1 MKLLLDTHVL
11 LWAIEGN
18 KRLGPGAR
26 AAIVDR
32 RNDVLFSIVS
42 IWELLIKIRVGKLH
56 LDWRKLS
63 AIASETGF
71 RRIGVDMAHLE
82 TLSLLPRHHGDPYD
96 HLLLAQA
103 SVEEATLVTSD
114 QHMTRYGITCMDCR

>member
-1 MKLLLDTHVL
+1 MRLFLDTHVL

-18 KRLGPGAR
+18 RRLGPQAR
-26 AAIVDR
+26 SAITDR
-32 RNDVLFSIVS
+32 DNDVLFSVVS

-63 AIASETGF
+63 AVASEAGF
-71 RRIGVDMAHLE
+71 RRIGVEMAHLE
-82 TLSLLPRHHGDPYD
+82 SLAFLPRHHGDPYD

-103 SVEEATLVTSD
+103 SVEEAILVTSD
-114 QHMTRYGITCMDCR
+114 EHMTRYGIACMDCR